1 MITVKKL
8 EFEVKTI
15 EEAKQ
20 LAVEAFRVNA
30 EYLTFE
36 VEEKKQLFGLKKS
49 YHVVASLNVD
59 VLDLGLN
66 LLKSLFENMDVK
78 AQIDADYD
86 EATNQISYTIETDEN
101 PVLIGK
107 NGKTLENIQFYLRN
121 VLNIYTEK
129 YVMVIV
135 DIGGYKA
142 HRQKQLEVLA
152 TKTAKEVIRTNI
164 PVKLTPMNAFERRII
179 HTKLADW
186 RDVVTASEGEK
197 PNRYLV
203 IKPRRR

>member
-1 MITVKKL
+1 MKKL
-8 EFEVKTI
+8 ELEVKTI

-20 LAVEAFRVNA
+20 QAIKTFRINVD
-30 EYLTFE
+30 YIDFDI
-36 VEEKKQLFGLKKS
+36 EEKKQFFGLKRS
-49 YHVVASLNVD
+49 YKVSASVNVD

-66 LLKSLFENMDVK
+66 LLKTAFLNMDVDAK
-78 AQIDADYD
+78 VEAHFDESNHQITYTV
-86 EATNQISYTIETDEN
+86 ETNEN

-121 VLNIYTEK
+121 VLNIYTDK
-129 YVMVIV
+129 YVMVLV

-164 PVKLTPMNAFERRII
+164 PAKLTPMNAFERRII

-203 IKPRRR
+203 IKPKRR